1 MRTYID
7 IIFTP
12 GMNPADFAKAML
24 DIDMTLLFGTHDFV
38 IEWDTYEE
46 FQHKFK
52 KSLDVL
58 HKFKV
63 NYRLQTYEETEEDL
77 SYMNVAL
84 TKS

>member
-12 GMNPADFAKAML
+12 GMIPAEFAEAM
-24 DIDMTLLFGTHDFV
+24 MKVGMEMLFGPHDFV
-38 IEWDTYEE
+38 IEWDSYQE
-46 FQHKFK
+46 FNNKFK
-52 KSLDVL
+52 KVL
-58 HKFKV
+58 PVLQKFKV

-84 TKS
+84 SK

>member
-12 GMNPADFAKAML
+12 GMNPAEFAEAML
-24 DIDMTLLFGTHDFV
+24 EVNMDMLFGQHDFV

-46 FQHKFK
+46 FNTKFK
-52 KSLDVL
+52 RVLDIL
-58 HKFKV
+58 QKFKV

-77 SYMNVAL
+77 SYINVAL
-84 TKS
+84 NKK

>member
-1 MRTYID
+1 
-7 IIFTP
+7 
-12 GMNPADFAKAML
+12 
-24 DIDMTLLFGTHDFV
+24 MTLLFGTHDFV

-46 FQHKFK
+46 FQRKFK
-52 KSLDVL
+52 KSLEVL

-84 TKS
+84 SK